1 MYGKSYLLAVLSLVA
16 LLAQPASAS
25 TVSLISTIRTID
37 AQSDGRVVF
46 TFHDESPNCINAS
59 SPKFHYLVV
68 GQNGMTA
75 EGFKNAHAT
84 AMLAFALGKSVHI
97 YFNSASSACYISR
110 IIVRELSP
118 P

>member
-1 MYGKSYLLAVLSLVA
+1 MRFGIYLVSLCVA
-16 LLAQPASAS
+16 LASYVPSASAD

-37 AQSDGRVVF
+37 AQADGRLIL
-46 TFHDESPNCINAS
+46 TFHDESPNCINTS

-68 GQNGMTA
+68 GQNGVTA

-84 AMLAFALGKSVHI
+84 AMLAVALGKSVQIH
-97 YFNSASSACYISR
+97 FNSQSSACYISR
-110 IIVRELSP
+110 IILRSLAP

>member
-1 MYGKSYLLAVLSLVA
+1 MRLRIRFVLICFALAIF
-16 LLAQPASAS
+16 AQSASAT

-37 AQSDGRVVF
+37 AQADGRIVL
-46 TFHDESPNCINAS
+46 TFHDESPNCINTS
-59 SPKFHYLVV
+59 SPKFHYLTV

-84 AMLAFALGKSVHI
+84 AMLAVALGKSVHI
-97 YFNSASSACYISR
+97 YFNSQSSACYISR
-110 IIVRELSP
+110 IILRNLTP